1 MRHLPRRTSTPGRL
15 LIRRAAVVGA
25 SIAATLAL
33 AAPAS
38 AATSVQIDDGTLQI
52 NGDSANNKI
61 ALFNQAA
68 SIAIDLGADGTAE
81 FTADRTAFTK
91 VEAKGGNGDDE
102 LSVVN
107 AGGALDLPITLDG
120 GNGNDSL
127 RGAAGAETLLGG
139 SGDDV
144 ADGNIGA
151 DTAKLGSGN
160 DRFQWDPGD
169 GSDTVEGEGGTDAL
183 DFNGS
188 NIGELID
195 VTANGDRVR
204 LTRNVASINMDL
216 AGVET
221 TRVRTLGGADT
232 ITVGDLSGTGM
243 RVADV
248 DLRAFDGAGDAADD
262 TVIARGTDAADRF
275 NVVPAGSKV
284 RLDGPASDVEVTS
297 AEAQDHARVAA
308 LGEAD
313 TITSDSRV
321 PGPGQVDIDG
331 GDGAD
336 RSTTRGT
343 DGDDEIGIARNGTD
357 VVATFATGFGVVNHV
372 AVESLNVQG
381 LAGADRLSGL
391 NGIGALTA
399 LTLDGGEGAD
409 DVRGG
414 DGADTLIGGNGD
426 DHVDGNLGADRA
438 QLGSGDDRFQ
448 WDPGDGSDTV
458 EGQSGADA
466 LDFNGS
472 NIGEQIDVIANGGR
486 VRLTRN
492 IASITMDFNDIES
505 SVIRS
510 LGGAD
515 QVTVGDLSGTDLKTA
530 DVDLAA
536 FGGGGDTS
544 ADTVIVNGREKADN
558 VNVTASGQQV
568 LVGGLPALT
577 RISGSE
583 SLNDTLRL
591 NTLGGK
597 DQVTIDPNAELLITP
612 VIDLGTGQ

>member
-1 MRHLPRRTSTPGRL
+1 MRHLPRRTSTLGPL

-25 SIAATLAL
+25 SLAATLAL

-38 AATSVQIDDGTLQI
+38 AATSVQIDDGALQI

-91 VEAKGGNGDDE
+91 VEVKGGNGDDE
-102 LSVVN
+102 LTVGN

-127 RGAAGAETLLGG
+127 RGAAGAETLIGG
-139 SGDDV
+139 SGDDL

-169 GSDTVEGEGGTDAL
+169 GSDTVDGEGGTDAL

-195 VTANGDRVR
+195 VTANGSRVR
-204 LTRNVASINMDL
+204 LTRNIASIAMDL
-216 AGVET
+216 DGLESVK
-221 TRVRTLGGADT
+221 VRALGGTDEVN
-232 ITVGDLSGTGM
+232 VGDLSGTGL
-243 RVADV
+243 RVTDV
-248 DLRAFDGAGDAADD
+248 DLRGFDGNADGVADAV
-262 TVIARGTDAADRF
+262 TARGTGAADRF
-275 NVVPAGSKV
+275 SVGESAGQV
-284 RLDGPASDVEVTS
+284 LLDGPGSDVKVTS
-297 AEAQDHARVAA
+297 AEAADHARVAA

-336 RSTTRGT
+336 RATTRGT

-357 VVATFATGFGVVNHV
+357 VVTTFATGFGVVNHV
-372 AVESLNVQG
+372 AVESLTVQG

-409 DVRGG
+409 NVRGG

-426 DHVDGNLGADRA
+426 DHVDGNLGADMAR
-438 QLGSGDDRFQ
+438 LGAGDDRFQ
-448 WDPGDGSDTV
+448 WDPGDGSDSV

-472 NIGEQIDVIANGGR
+472 NIGEQIDVTANGGR

-492 IASITMDFNDIES
+492 VASITMDFNDIES

-536 FGGGGDTS
+536 FGGGGDNS

-612 VIDLGTGQ
+612 VIDLGAGQ

>member
-243 RVADV
+243 RVTDV

-331 GDGAD
+331 GDGTD

-612 VIDLGTGQ
+612 AIDLGTGQ